1 MIVFFFDVPFVI
13 IRRFDFMKDP
23 FIAIIFRQ
31 KILCISVEKSQQTTS
46 KYQVVRRLL
55 IAQRGRQN

>member
-1 MIVFFFDVPFVI
+1 MIVFFFDVPFAI
-13 IRRFDFMKDP
+13 MFRFDVIREP
-23 FIAIIFRQ
+23 FLEIIFRQ
-31 KILCISVEKSQQTTS
+31 KILYISVEKSQQTTS

>member
-1 MIVFFFDVPFVI
+1 MVVFFGVPFVI
-13 IRRFDFMKDP
+13 MFVFAFIRKP

-31 KILCISVEKSQQTTS
+31 KILYISVDKSQQTTS